1 MCVMDRRHADMP
13 LHRCRCGHSVITD
26 NHPDK
31 LIARGVPKEFIAIA
45 TKKTAAINEA
55 YDVIAKERRI

>member
-1 MCVMDRRHADMP
+1 
-13 LHRCRCGHSVITD
+13 
-26 NHPDK
+26 
-31 LIARGVPKEFIAIA
+31 VPKEFIAIA